1 MGLYDYREFIANE
14 AACIELLRNIRWPEG
29 VECPKC
35 GHKKIWKLGNADDF
49 KYKCSKCSYKFTET
63 SGTIFEK
70 SRTPISKW
78 ICAIG
83 LFKIGVSANQLKEEI
98 GITYKTAWQMLSR
111 IRKAIKDDPLT
122 HQLSGHIEVDETYF
136 GGKRKGKRGRGAA
149 GKTPVVG
156 IIQRN
161 GKVRTIAVPDV
172 KGNTLKNLV
181 KQHVEKGSTV
191 YTDGWKGYKGL
202 EKHGFTHKAVDH
214 DKEFISDDGD
224 HTNSIEGYWRLS
236 KHKLYA
242 RYHKIS
248 EKYLPDYLAE
258 SEFKFNERFQPDFIR
273 LVLSRLLLV
282 PLRG

>member
-14 AACIELLRNIRWPEG
+14 AACIDLLRDIRWPKG
-29 VECPKC
+29 IECPKC
-35 GHKKIWKLGNADDF
+35 GHKIVWKLGSADNF
-49 KYKCSKCSYKFTET
+49 KYKCSGCSYKFTET

-83 LFKIGVSANQLKEEI
+83 LFKIGIAANQLKEEI
-98 GITYKTAWQMLSR
+98 GVTYKTAWQMLSR

-172 KGNTLKNLV
+172 KGNTLKKLV
-181 KQHVEKGSTV
+181 KQHVEKGSTI

-214 DKEFISDDGD
+214 DKEFISDDGN
-224 HTNSIEGYWRLS
+224 HTNSYR
-236 KHKLYA
+236 
-242 RYHKIS
+242 
-248 EKYLPDYLAE
+248 
-258 SEFKFNERFQPDFIR
+258 
-273 LVLSRLLLV
+273 RLLEAF
-282 PLRG
+282 